1 MSEAQVKEII
11 SRIMSDER
19 FRSRMHLTDKIY
31 EDEPI
36 LRTGRQMA
44 SYLPEQY
51 REMRAISR
59 WQPGN
64 GVGAGRW
71 LTEAELFYRQGMFM
85 ADFEDDCPYH
95 RALNIPYATYN
106 SLSDRQLRGYFTWR
120 ASVRRGDTPEN
131 CTTFAFMYLYELL
144 CGIGV
149 NDPMDGFHKIQAFWH
164 TWQNIDH
171 ELDRYI
177 RIWLQDYV
185 VYHDLDPRLLQ
196 AEKTVIFD
204 QALIDLGKTTEAARV
219 AARSELNPSAR
230 GRANAAALP
239 LPPRE
244 DIETALYR
252 SVTAL
257 STYDSE
263 ASTFGTAHHT
273 DLRHVCCA
281 VYVRMTEYYE
291 AHRKCGLI
299 ESFFG
304 TEAKVPY
311 TMFASAVFFDPV
323 QHPDTEYH
331 LNEIHTYSCRNG
343 FWECIRVHGSRQR
356 SPKLGDI
363 MRLCEQRLHLA
374 LDASQ
379 QPESDDAPKY
389 LVRIVDREIAEW
401 LAWKESHRP
410 RRIDIDLASLGHI
423 RAAAAETREALLID
437 EERTGV
443 APTEPAVVKS
453 ASVDAVTAEE
463 PMSKSVAAD
472 GVTTEEPMDK
482 SVADERPRTGQAAVT
497 CPTDEPVAAAS
508 LKTGSTIAKPSTT
521 VQGEATSSREDD
533 RTRKAYLRA
542 LLEHDTAAA
551 QAAVKASGQSEDM
564 LADVINEALFDL
576 VGDTVIEFG
585 ATGPQ
590 IIEEYTEDVRGYL
603 GHE

>member
-19 FRSRMHLTDKIY
+19 FRSRMHLTDKVY

-44 SYLPEQY
+44 SYLPERY

-64 GVGAGRW
+64 GVDAGRW
-71 LTEAELFYRQGMFM
+71 LSEAELFYRQGMFM

-120 ASVRRGDTPEN
+120 ASVRRGNAPEN
-131 CTTFAFMYLYELL
+131 CRTFAFMYLYELI

-149 NDPMDGFHKIQAFWH
+149 NDPLDGFRKIRAFWH
-164 TWQNIDH
+164 AWQSVDH

-185 VYHDLDPRLLQ
+185 VYHDLDPKLLQ
-196 AEKTVIFD
+196 NEKAIVFD
-204 QALIDLGKTTEAARV
+204 QALIDLGKATEAARV
-219 AARSELNPSAR
+219 AARSEGKTPAR

-239 LPPRE
+239 LPPCE
-244 DIETALYR
+244 EIEEALYK
-252 SVTAL
+252 SIAAL
-257 STYDSE
+257 STCDPESS
-263 ASTFGTAHHT
+263 ALGATHHA

-281 VYVRMTEYYE
+281 VYVRMAEYYE

-311 TMFASAVFFDPV
+311 TMFASAVFFDPA
-323 QHPDTEYH
+323 QHPDAEYH
-331 LNEIHTYSCRNG
+331 LNEIHTYRCRNG
-343 FWECIRVHGSRQR
+343 FWECARVHGSRQR

-363 MRLCEQRLHLA
+363 MRACEQRLGLA
-374 LDASQ
+374 LGVSQ
-379 QPESDDAPKY
+379 QSENDDVPKY
-389 LVRIVDREIAEW
+389 LVRIIDREITEW
-401 LAWKESHRP
+401 LAWKENHRP
-410 RRIDIDLASLGHI
+410 RLIDIDLSSLGHI

-437 EERTGV
+437 EERTGI
-443 APTEPAVVKS
+443 APTEP
-453 ASVDAVTAEE
+453 
-463 PMSKSVAAD
+463 VAAKP
-472 GVTTEEPMDK
+472 VTVEPAATKEPTVEPVVVARPKTE
-482 SVADERPRTGQAAVT
+482 RAAIAH
-497 CPTDEPVAAAS
+497 PTDEPVAVEPP
-508 LKTGSTIAKPSTT
+508 KTGSTTVEPSISTRNGM
-521 VQGEATSSREDD
+521 VFSREGD
-533 RTRKAYLRA
+533 RTHKAYLRA
-542 LLEHDTAAA
+542 LLEHDAAAA
-551 QAAVKASGQSEDM
+551 QAAAKAFGQSKDM
-564 LADVINEALFDL
+564 LADSINEALFDL

-590 IIEEYTEDVRGYL
+590 IIEEYEEDVRGYL
-603 GHE
+603 GNE